1 MASSL
6 RCSRD
11 RDVTGRFE
19 NSVFDQAPV
28 AKLQLSPRIVITL
41 LIRGTMNTRL
51 IADAVRNSRTRG
63 DSTIWDRIFAVWFRR
78 LVYTQIWEDPEADL
92 AALQL
97 PLGSTIVTIS
107 SGGCNALS
115 YLTAQP
121 AQVYAVDLNQAHLA
135 LLKLKLAG
143 IRAFTSY
150 DEFWQF
156 FGEAASHANARL
168 YRERLWPLLDAE
180 ARAYWDKR
188 NLIGRPRYGY
198 FTNGFYRHGMLGRF
212 IGLAHLVAKFA
223 RIDRDALLTGGIDS
237 PERREALKRLNRLFH
252 SSLARLLTRTPALL
266 FSLGIPPRQRAIL
279 GEGALL
285 NEVLHERLLRLING
299 HPNAT
304 NYFAWQALHRSYP
317 GPGDR
322 CLPPYLKSSQFSRMR
337 NDAGVIIPVHANLR
351 QFLESMPAREID
363 AVVLL
368 DSQDWMAPDEIRALW
383 DAIDRTGSD
392 RVRVIFRTAGSASP
406 LESPELAPLRQIWRR
421 DEERSDIGFQLD
433 RSGIYGGFH
442 CYVRR

>member
-1 MASSL
+1 
-6 RCSRD
+6 
-11 RDVTGRFE
+11 
-19 NSVFDQAPV
+19 
-28 AKLQLSPRIVITL
+28 
-41 LIRGTMNTRL
+41 MNTRL
-51 IADAVRNSRTRG
+51 IADAVRNSRTKEEA
-63 DSTIWDRIFAVWFRR
+63 TVWDRIFAFWFRR

-121 AQVYAVDLNQAHLA
+121 AQVYAVDLNEAHLS

-143 IRAFTSY
+143 IRAFSNY
-150 DEFWQF
+150 SDFWQF
-156 FGEAASHANARL
+156 FGEAASPANAQL
-168 YRERLWPLLDAE
+168 YRYRLRPLLDSE
-180 ARAYWDKR
+180 ARAYWDRR
-188 NLIGRPRYGY
+188 NSIGRPRYAY

-212 IGLAHLVAKFA
+212 IGLAHLVARLA
-223 RIDRDALLTGGIDS
+223 RVDLAVLLTGDIDA
-237 PERREALKRLNRLFH
+237 PERIAALERLDWLFH
-252 SSLARLLTRTPALL
+252 SPLARLMTRTPALL
-266 FSLGIPPRQRAIL
+266 FSLGIPPQQRALL
-279 GEGALL
+279 GAGAPL

-299 HPNAT
+299 HPNET

-322 CLPPYLKSSQFSRMR
+322 CLPPYLQRGRFARMR
-337 NDAGVIIPVHANLR
+337 NDAGLIIPVHANLR
-351 QFLESMPAREID
+351 QFLEGLPAREVD

-368 DSQDWMAPDEIRALW
+368 DSQDWMAPEEIRALW
-383 DAIDRTGSD
+383 DAIDRAGSD
-392 RVRVIFRTAGSASP
+392 SVRVIFRTAGPESP
-406 LESPELAPLRQIWRR
+406 LESGELAPLREIWLR
-421 DEERSDIGFQLD
+421 DEERSDVGFQLD

>member
-1 MASSL
+1 
-6 RCSRD
+6 
-11 RDVTGRFE
+11 
-19 NSVFDQAPV
+19 
-28 AKLQLSPRIVITL
+28 
-41 LIRGTMNTRL
+41 MNTQL
-51 IADAVRNSRTRG
+51 IADAVRNSRTQEEA
-63 DSTIWDRIFAVWFRR
+63 TVWDRIFAFWFRR

-121 AQVYAVDLNQAHLA
+121 AQVYAVDLNQAHLS

-143 IRAFTSY
+143 IRAFSKY
-150 DEFWQF
+150 SDFWQF
-156 FGEAASHANARL
+156 FGEAASPANAQL
-168 YRERLWPLLDAE
+168 YRYWLRPLLDSE
-180 ARAYWDKR
+180 ARAYWDRR
-188 NLIGRPRYGY
+188 NSIGRPRYAY

-212 IGLAHLVAKFA
+212 IGLAHLVAKLA
-223 RIDRDALLTGGIDS
+223 RVDLAVLLTGDTDS
-237 PERREALKRLNRLFH
+237 PERIAALAQLDWLFH
-252 SSLARLLTRTPALL
+252 SPLALMMTRTPALL
-266 FSLGIPPRQRAIL
+266 FSLGIPPQQRALL
-279 GEGALL
+279 GAGAPL

-299 HPNAT
+299 HPNET

-322 CLPPYLKSSQFSRMR
+322 CLPPYLQRSQFARMR
-337 NDAGVIIPVHANLR
+337 NDAGLIIPVHANLR
-351 QFLESMPAREID
+351 QFLEGLPAREVD

-368 DSQDWMAPDEIRALW
+368 DSQDWMAPEEIRTLW
-383 DAIDRTGSD
+383 DTIDRAGGDS
-392 RVRVIFRTAGSASP
+392 VRIIFRTAGTESP
-406 LESPELAPLRQIWRR
+406 LESEELAPLREIWLR
-421 DEERSDIGFQLD
+421 DDERSDIGFQLD